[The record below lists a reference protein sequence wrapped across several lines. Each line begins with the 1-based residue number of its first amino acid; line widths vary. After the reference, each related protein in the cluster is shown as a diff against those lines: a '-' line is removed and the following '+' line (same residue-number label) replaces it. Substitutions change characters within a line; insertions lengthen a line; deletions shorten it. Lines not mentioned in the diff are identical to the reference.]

1 MTGTESK
8 LSLRKPQGDLMEL
21 TVVEF
26 SKNPF
31 QRNLTRRAIE
41 LLCEGFELVS
51 QYKVSWKVL
60 FGEAREAQSQVTGLQ
75 V

>member
-1 MTGTESK
+1 MTRTESK
-8 LSLRKPQGDLMEL
+8 LSHRKPQGDLMEL

-26 SKNPF
+26 SKNPC

-41 LLCEGFELVS
+41 LLCEGLKLVS
-51 QYKVSWKVL
+51 QDRVSWKVL
-60 FGEAREAQSQVTGLQ
+60 FGEAREAQSQVTGLE